1 MVHVPERDR
10 PHIEGIGALKMNRQH
25 TKATVAK
32 HQTKQTLTIES
43 AGRLRPI
50 VACFGFCSDLA
61 GDIRLSSYAKC
72 GDNRLY
78 NFVRLN
84 NYAKC
89 GDTRLGNYA
98 KCGDIRL
105 SNFVCIL
112 SNGDIAKV
120 SRQSCLYGDFAQL

>member
-1 MVHVPERDR
+1 M
-10 PHIEGIGALKMNRQH
+10 
-25 TKATVAK
+25 
-32 HQTKQTLTIES
+32 
-43 AGRLRPI
+43 
-50 VACFGFCSDLA
+50 
-61 GDIRLSSYAKC
+61 LSSAH
-72 GDNRLY
+72 LQIT
-78 NFVRLN
+78 
-84 NYAKC
+84 